1 MGRIGDRKGV
11 GTAVKDDKN
20 EVKLLIAGEAGLVV
34 EFEAVISPEIN
45 GLVQQLMK
53 LLKHN
58 PLEGIIEVVPTYKS
72 ITIYFNPLLTSR
84 ERITQLIR
92 QLLSKI
98 EPLATKCLTAR
109 MVHVPVCYG
118 GVFGPDLEFVARYA
132 GMSPHE
138 VISLHTAEP
147 YLVYMLGFTPGFPY
161 LGGMSELIAV
171 PRQEKPRTKVPA
183 GSVGIG
189 GNQTGVYPIESPG
202 EWWLIGRTPLKTFQP
217 ASDDPFLI
225 SAGDYLQ
232 FYAISIEDYFAIRR
246 EVESGNYIPEVS
258 QIN

>member
-1 MGRIGDRKGV
+1 M
-11 GTAVKDDKN
+11 KDYKN
-20 EVKLLIAGEAGLVV
+20 EVKLLMAGEAGLVV

-58 PLEGIIEVVPTYKS
+58 FPAGIIEVVPTYKS
-72 ITIYFNPLLTSR
+72 VTIYFDPLLTTR
-84 ERITQLIR
+84 VRITQLIE
-92 QLLSKI
+92 QLLCKI
-98 EPLATKCLTAR
+98 EPLETKCLAAR
-109 MVHVPVCYG
+109 TVHVPVCYG
-118 GVFGPDLEFVARYA
+118 GVFGPDLEFVARYT
-132 GMSPHE
+132 GMAPHE
-138 VISLHTAEP
+138 VISLHTAKP

-171 PRQEKPRTKVPA
+171 PRQEKPRAKVPA

-232 FYAISIEDYFAIRR
+232 FYAISIEDYFTIRR